1 MTSEEKQQRGV
12 LAAQVLDNPLYKES
26 MTAMKGE
33 IFDQWA
39 STKWFQYRKRNE
51 LWRMYRAAE
60 TVEAYLAK
68 TLNRAKLA
76 QN

>member
-1 MTSEEKQQRGV
+1 MTDEEKRQRGV
-12 LAAQVLDNPLYKES
+12 LASQVLDNPLYREAI
-26 MTAMKGE
+26 TAMKAS

-60 TVEAYLAK
+60 TVEAGLAK

>member
-1 MTSEEKQQRGV
+1 MTPDEKHKRGV
-12 LAAQVLDNPLYKES
+12 LAAQVLDNPVYRES
-26 MTAMKGE
+26 ITAMKAE
-33 IFDQWA
+33 IFSQWA

-60 TVEAYLAK
+60 VVEANLAK
-68 TLNRAKLA
+68 ALNRAKLA